1 MSAASSASL
10 GAAEGAGDAE
20 LRAGLVEGAVGLGA
34 AVVLGDAAAVPERG
48 GPVVAL
54 LGVDLDHGLILRRR
68 AAAQPTGLKTSPV
81 STLGKK

>member
-10 GAAEGAGDAE
+10 GRRRGRGRRRA
-20 LRAGLVEGAVGLGA
+20 RAGLVEGAVGLGA

-54 LGVDLDHGLILRRR
+54 LGVDLDHGPILRGG
-68 AAAQPTGLKTSPV
+68 AQPTGLKAKPV
-81 STLGKK
+81 ITLGKK